1 MNAVKYVGRPARF
14 DPATQ
19 QRRAMM
25 AKIQIA
31 RKDLA
36 MDEDDY
42 RQALLD
48 QTGHLSLTECSERE
62 LVAMLDWLKSK
73 GFKPLP
79 GKKAASHPMALKARA
94 LWISLY
100 HLGVVHNRSDAAL
113 EAFAKRQLKCEKL
126 AWARQSDAFQLIEA
140 LKAMGSRHGWV
151 QHGRASQKPLDPL
164 GLQRSLCA
172 AILDKLKAAGHVP
185 ADWALHDAAWKL
197 CGEPN
202 ARDRAWSAEDYAA
215 LAAKLGAKLREL
227 GPAKAE
233 GARHG

>member
-1 MNAVKYVGRPARF
+1 MNAVKYVGRPAQF
-14 DPATQ
+14 DAPSQ

-113 EAFAKRQLKCEKL
+113 EAFAKRQLKCERL

-140 LKAMGSRHGWV
+140 LKAMGSRNGWV

-202 ARDRAWSAEDYAA
+202 ARDRAWTAEDYAA
-215 LAAKLGAKLREL
+215 LAARLGAKLRAL
-227 GPAKAE
+227 G
-233 GARHG
+233 GAA

>member
-14 DPATQ
+14 DPAAQ

>member
-62 LVAMLDWLKSK
+62 LVAKLVD
-73 GFKPLP
+73 GFRVD
-79 GKKAASHPMALKARA
+79 GFWTA
-94 LWISLY
+94 LWASLFIALLSLVLVAFV
-100 HLGVVHNRSDAAL
+100 LGGSP
-113 EAFAKRQLKCEKL
+113 EFT
-126 AWARQSDAFQLIEA
+126 IET
-140 LKAMGSRHGWV
+140 
-151 QHGRASQKPLDPL
+151 
-164 GLQRSLCA
+164 
-172 AILDKLKAAGHVP
+172 
-185 ADWALHDAAWKL
+185 
-197 CGEPN
+197 
-202 ARDRAWSAEDYAA
+202 
-215 LAAKLGAKLREL
+215 
-227 GPAKAE
+227 GPAP
-233 GARHG
+233 GQVWL

>member
-1 MNAVKYVGRPARF
+1 MNAVKYVGRPAQF
-14 DPATQ
+14 DAPSQ

-113 EAFAKRQLKCEKL
+113 EAFAKRQLKCERL

-140 LKAMGSRHGWV
+140 LKAMGSRNGWA

-202 ARDRAWSAEDYAA
+202 ARDRAWTAEDYAA
-215 LAAKLGAKLREL
+215 LAAKLGAKLRAL